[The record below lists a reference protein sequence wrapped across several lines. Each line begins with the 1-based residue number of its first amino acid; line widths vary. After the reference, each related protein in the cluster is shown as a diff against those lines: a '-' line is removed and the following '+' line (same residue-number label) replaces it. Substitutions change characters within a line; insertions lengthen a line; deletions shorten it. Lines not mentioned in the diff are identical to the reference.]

1 MKTPNTLH
9 RARAR
14 ARKKSAGA
22 ALFVVAITLGL
33 LAVMGVYG
41 LTTTAQDVRAAG
53 QIRQA
58 TQAQH
63 MAESG
68 VILTAET
75 MTPGVS
81 GEVIR
86 LMHAPPQSAG
96 GPSQGRLGPND
107 CKTGKPWTGDVRYEN
122 AEACKV
128 IEWEEMRRITA
139 AVTPWTAGVE
149 PATVDPSNALPIRDR
164 SFGHVDVWP
173 VVRIELTN
181 PDYWEQRNGTSQNVP
196 FTYAEIRATVFV
208 DMKPKRATLAATRDQ
223 DSLTVGAGRGRL
235 VVGPYIR

>member
-1 MKTPNTLH
+1 MNTPKNVL

-22 ALFVVAITLGL
+22 ALFVVAVTLGL
-33 LAVMGVYG
+33 LAAMGVYG

-53 QIRQA
+53 FIRQA

-68 VILTAET
+68 VVLTAET
-75 MTPGVS
+75 MSPGVS
-81 GEVIR
+81 GEIIR

-96 GPSQGRLGPND
+96 GPPQGRLGPND
-107 CKTGKPWTGDVRYEN
+107 CKTGKPWTGDVRFEN

-128 IEWEEMRRITA
+128 IEWEEMRRITQLI
-139 AVTPWTAGVE
+139 TPWNAGIE
-149 PATVDPSNALPIRDR
+149 PATIDPPNALPVKDR
-164 SFGHVDVWP
+164 SFGNVDIWP
-173 VVRIELTN
+173 LVRIELTN

-196 FTYAEIRATVFV
+196 FTYAEIRVTVFV
-208 DMKPKRATLAATRDQ
+208 DVKPKRADLATTRNEE
-223 DSLTVGAGRGRL
+223 SLSVGAGRGRL

>member
-1 MKTPNTLH
+1 MNTPKTIL

-41 LTTTAQDVRAAG
+41 MTTTAMDVRSAG
-53 QIRQA
+53 HIRQA

-81 GEVIR
+81 GEIIR
-86 LMHAPPQSAG
+86 LMHAKPVSAG
-96 GPSQGRLGPND
+96 GPATGRNGPND
-107 CKTGKPWTGDVRYEN
+107 CKSGKPWTNNVLYEN

-128 IEWEEMRRITA
+128 IEWEEMRKIVQNVTA
-139 AVTPWTAGVE
+139 WNAGVE
-149 PATVDPSNALPIRDR
+149 PATIDPSNGLPPKDR
-164 SFGHVDVWP
+164 SFGGVDVWP

-196 FTYAEIRATVFV
+196 FTYAEIRATVYV
-208 DMKPKRATLAATRDQ
+208 DMKPKKADLALTRAEE
-223 DSLTVGAGRGRL
+223 SLSVGAGRGRII
-235 VVGPYIR
+235 VGPYVR